1 MKKSIFI
8 TFIISTL
15 LSTCNTMHAYRW
27 IMNNFTSK
35 TLLVQIELLTSGNP
49 YFVLLEPKH
58 SADFD
63 WSAGNTMAGFCLGKI
78 KYVIVDDYLLKQ
90 QDLINK
96 QTMEVRDNRKLLNW
110 LDDMA
115 DPKTAKERGAPKA
128 YERKEADLM
137 LIEDELFSETVKQA
151 KKLTGTKIGAK
162 IVDHF
167 ANLVKESK
175 CRGRDIMIVEKNGKI
190 EFYTL
195 AN

>member
-1 MKKSIFI
+1 MTKSIKI
-8 TFIISTL
+8 LLIILTL
-15 LSTCNTMHAYRW
+15 LNSSSSVHAYRW

-35 TLLVQIELLTSGNP
+35 ILLVQIELLYSGNP
-49 YFVLLEPKH
+49 YFILIEPKK

-63 WSAGNTMAGFCLGKI
+63 WSSGNTMAGFCLGKI
-78 KYVIVDDYLLKQ
+78 KYLVADDYLLKQ

-96 QTMEVRDNRKLLNW
+96 QTMEVRDTKKLLDW
-110 LDDMA
+110 LDNLS
-115 DPKTAKERGAPKA
+115 DPKTAKAAGLAKP

-137 LIEDELFSETVKQA
+137 LVKDELFSETVSQA